1 MDCSHLETTVAE
13 LVTRIGMISFL
24 LLMQAVDPAVVS
36 SVSSAEVSLCSLSE
50 LVMLGIAAIAS
61 DPSSFGLLVGLS
73 SGTVIAAAV
82 VYSVW
87 VYGQTNGLE
96 DTEHLPKM
104 AAHGLA

>member
-1 MDCSHLETTVAE
+1 M
-13 LVTRIGMISFL
+13 

-87 VYGQTNGLE
+87 VYGQTGRVE
-96 DTEHLPKM
+96 DTEHIPNM
-104 AAHGLA
+104 AARGLA

>member
-1 MDCSHLETTVAE
+1 MKLKSVAMW
-13 LVTRIGMISFL
+13 V
-24 LLMQAVDPAVVS
+24 QAVDPTVVS

-73 SGTVIAAAV
+73 SGTVIAAAF
-82 VYSVW
+82 VYSAW
-87 VYGQTNGLE
+87 VHGQAGDLT
-96 DTEHLPKM
+96 DTAHVRRV

>member
-1 MDCSHLETTVAE
+1 
-13 LVTRIGMISFL
+13 MISFV

-87 VYGQTNGLE
+87 VYGQTSGLE
-96 DTEHLPKM
+96 DTEHMPQM
-104 AAHGLA
+104 AARGLA